1 MKIVTDESNVITA
14 ILYVG
19 SMDGAVE
26 VTDPPADLDVL
37 RYKYVDGDFVI
48 NSDYS
53 DTSYVDLET
62 EKTSKIN
69 DSKSALAE
77 WFLLHPYQHTDGK
90 YYSCTEEKQSLL
102 NGNLA
107 SCERA
112 KQAGIEYP
120 LKWNST
126 GEECV
131 AWEYNDLLTLSLM
144 MAAYVAPKVSA
155 QQSFEVQIRNAAT
168 KDELD
173 AIVINYD

>member
-1 MKIVTDESNVITA
+1 MKIVTDENSVITA
-14 ILYVG
+14 ILYAG
-19 SMDGAVE
+19 DMDGAVE
-26 VTDPPADLDVL
+26 VTDPPADFDVL
-37 RYKYVDGDFVI
+37 KYKYI
-48 NSDYS
+48 NGKFIANPDYS
-53 DTSYVDLET
+53 GIGHINLEA

-77 WFLLHPYQHTDGK
+77 WFLSHPYQYTDGK

-107 SCERA
+107 SYERA
-112 KQAGIEYP
+112 KQAGVEYP

-126 GEECV
+126 GEEC
-131 AWEYNDLLTLSLM
+131 ATWEYNNLLMLSLM

-155 QQSFEVQIRNAAT
+155 QQSFEVQIRNTTT
-168 KDELD
+168 KEELD